1 MSAGL
6 GIGSFLQGLGS
17 GYGAVRQADLNDAL
31 LKARERELALASTTP
46 ATSSDA
52 TPAAT
57 SQTTPVAAPGGSSSG
72 ASGNGTINIT
82 YGGAL
87 DKSSDG
93 APSPRAMF
101 DYLTSKGASKN
112 EALLLTGAAA
122 SESGLDPTA
131 SHDKGTG
138 YGLFG
143 HRLDRLDAMRKFAG
157 NSAPSWQQQSEFAL
171 NELRN
176 RPESSM
182 VNSAA
187 SPDELAIA
195 QMHFE
200 QPQGYTKAN
209 PQAGHNFTGRLRTL
223 RRFNDLS
230 GSGPASV
237 TPKSL
242 SSGSTTPKK
251 SADATDIMNELF
263 PEQRS
268 IIS

>member
-1 MSAGL
+1 MSAGI
-6 GIGSFLQGLGS
+6 GIGSFFQGLGS

-46 ATSSDA
+46 AASSDA

-57 SQTTPVAAPGGSSSG
+57 SQTTPVTPASGSTNG

-87 DKSSDG
+87 DKSTGG
-93 APSPRAMF
+93 APSPREMF

-112 EALLLTGAAA
+112 EALLLTGAAG
-122 SESGLDPTA
+122 SESGFNPSA
-131 SHDKGTG
+131 SHDSGTG

-157 NSAPSWQQQSEFAL
+157 NNAPTWQQQSDFAL

-176 RPESSM
+176 RPEKGM
-182 VNSAA
+182 VDAA
-187 SPDELAIA
+187 SSPDQLAIA

-209 PQAGHNFTGRLRTL
+209 PQAGHNFTGRLNTL
-223 RRFNDLS
+223 RRFNDLV
-230 GSGPASV
+230 GGAQTA

-242 SSGSTTPKK
+242 SSGSTTSKK